1 MLLAHRPQAGA
12 NGSKGR
18 AGLVAPSNGKVR
30 SDGGGLAGARPRSA
44 LGLGLAVCSCPH
56 PHSSWPLPPTVARP
70 SAAWV
75 HRSCT
80 PSIPAVHRHPGWEGW
95 SVWHQ
100 LSAAPREPPKHT
112 DGAAESS
119 SATWL
124 PDGAG
129 LPQDRAGS
137 VWSCLDPVRA
147 WIQGCLSRE
156 LEGAK
161 LALGCLAQPCS
172 SVCVPCAPAI
182 FPRFSH
188 PAPTSAQGSSPVLH
202 HVHHHPVRGVHRL
215 ANQVL
220 EEDEDLHE
228 EVLPGRR
235 RCQELSST
243 TVPSRG
249 DAVLSTGAGSGP
261 RHPPARALPLWSGDV
276 GCAGVQSR
284 WHQCQVQ
291 ARHWDWW
298 DAPAEMWDGEAG
310 RCQ

>member
-12 NGSKGR
+12 NGSEGR

-56 PHSSWPLPPTVARP
+56 PRSSWSFPPTVARL

-95 SVWHQ
+95 SVSHQ
-100 LSAAPREPPKHT
+100 LSAAPWEPPKHT

-137 VWSCLDPVRA
+137 VWSCLEP
-147 WIQGCLSRE
+147 
-156 LEGAK
+156 
-161 LALGCLAQPCS
+161 
-172 SVCVPCAPAI
+172 APAI
-182 FPRFSH
+182 TPRFSH
-188 PAPTSAQGSSPVLH
+188 PAPTSAQESSPVLH

-243 TVPSRG
+243 TVPSQG

-261 RHPPARALPLWSGDV
+261 RHLPARASPLWRGDV

-291 ARHWDWW
+291 ARHWDWR

-310 RCQ
+310 RCR